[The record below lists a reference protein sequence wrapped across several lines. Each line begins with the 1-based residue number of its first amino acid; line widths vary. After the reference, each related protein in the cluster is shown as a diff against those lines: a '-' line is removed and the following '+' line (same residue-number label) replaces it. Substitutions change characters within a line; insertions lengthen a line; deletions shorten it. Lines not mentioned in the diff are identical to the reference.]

1 VTSRS
6 TLLLAPLAAAAL
18 LIGCGGSDEDGSAEA
33 PPPVARPED
42 FPQPSGRNLAQ
53 LQRRYGMSGPVL
65 SPAMKELSV
74 GKNRFGFGLF
84 TRSRAQIADAAVAL
98 YVAPVTGGP
107 SQGPFPARYES
118 LKVEPQFL
126 SQGVAADPDAAK
138 SVYVAEVEFRK
149 PGLYWILALARLD
162 DRLVAATPVGPPL
175 KVQRDDPVVD
185 VGDPAPRMR
194 TPTKASVGG
203 DLSKIDTRMP
213 PSTMHDEDL
222 AEVLGKKPVVLLF
235 ATPALC
241 KSRVCGPVVD
251 IAEQVKARHADEAAW
266 IHMEI
271 YNDNEVEK
279 GYRPQV
285 VKWSLPTE
293 PWLFTIDR
301 EGRIAS
307 RIEGAFSA
315 RELEEALEKATRG

>member
-1 VTSRS
+1 VTWRR
-6 TLLLAPLAAAAL
+6 TLILAPLAAATL
-18 LIGCGGSDEDGSAEA
+18 LIGCGGSDDDQSAES
-33 PPPVARPED
+33 PPPVAHPED
-42 FPQPSGRNLAQ
+42 FPDPAGRNLAE
-53 LQRRYGMSGPVL
+53 LQRKYGMGGPVL
-65 SPAMKELSV
+65 SPSMKVLTV

-107 SQGPFPARYES
+107 GRGPFTARYES

-126 SQGVAADPDAAK
+126 SREVAADKDAAK
-138 SVYVAEVEFRK
+138 SVYVANIDFRK
-149 PGLYWILALARLD
+149 PGLYWVLALARLD

-175 KVQRDDPVVD
+175 QVEKEDPVPG
-185 VGDPAPRMR
+185 VGDPAPRMH
-194 TPTKASVGG
+194 TPTKNSVGG
-203 DLSKIDTRMP
+203 DLSKIDTRSP
-213 PSTMHDEDL
+213 PSTMHDDDL
-222 AEVLGKKPVVLLF
+222 ADVLGKKPVALLF

-251 IAEQVKARHADEAAW
+251 IAEQVKAQHEDDVAW
-266 IHMEI
+266 IHQEI

-285 VKWSLPTE
+285 IRWHLPTE

-301 EGRIAS
+301 EGRIAA

-315 RELEEALEKATRG
+315 RELEEALKKATRD